1 LFPLFSFCDIC
12 GKSFAWFFLCVP
24 SCPLWLRLVLQSAF
38 IRVYSAFIRFMLL
51 WERYAHYT
59 IRISQDTASQCHLE
73 RSPERMR
80 RRSRKIPKMLVVT
93 KQPQGILSKQSLRPP
108 PCIAPHSIHPNLAQ
122 TSTHFWSAFIRVYPR
137 YGFAFSIT
145 AMTRDVGCF
154 VGAGIRNLKGIL
166 ET

>member
-1 LFPLFSFCDIC
+1 LVFPLCAFVSFVV
-12 GKSFAWFFLCVP
+12 KVSFAIRDHP
-24 SCPLWLRLVLQSAF
+24 RL
-38 IRVYSAFIRFMLL
+38 SAFIRFMLL

-59 IRISQDTASQCHLE
+59 IRISQNTASQCHLE

-154 VGAGIRNLKGIL
+154 VGVGIRNLKGIL